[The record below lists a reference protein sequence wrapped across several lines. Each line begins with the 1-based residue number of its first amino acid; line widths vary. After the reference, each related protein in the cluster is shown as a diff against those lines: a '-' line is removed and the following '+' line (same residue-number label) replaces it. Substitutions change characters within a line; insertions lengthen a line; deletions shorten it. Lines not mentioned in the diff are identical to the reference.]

1 MMVEKTS
8 EKSAVVTLLLCIF
21 LGNFGIHRFYV
32 GKWLTGILMLITL
45 GGLGI
50 WYLVDIALIV
60 SNRFTDC
67 GGRVIDLAKKPVSFR
82 SVMTVFT
89 IFIVAVYGLIIGS
102 IIMTIMATGVLVTVA
117 QGQLEAFRA
126 GDMNAAYAYTSTEFQ
141 KNTALENFTTFARQ
155 YRLESNESVSFYDRK
170 INGNHGMVT
179 GRLTLKDG
187 TVYALQ
193 YRLEK
198 EGEQWK
204 VIGIGIGVQDNA
216 KPSAP
221 AAKKPNKK

>member
-1 MMVEKTS
+1 MIIEKTS

-21 LGNFGIHRFYV
+21 LGSFGIHRFYV

-67 GGRVIDLAKKPVSFR
+67 GGRVIELAKKPASFR
-82 SVMTVFT
+82 NIMTVFT
-89 IFIVAVYGLIIGS
+89 VFIVAFYGLIISS
-102 IIMTIMATGVLVTVA
+102 IIMTIMATGVLVDVA
-117 QGQLEAFRA
+117 QGQLDAFRS
-126 GDMNAAYAYTSTEFQ
+126 GNMNSAYGYTSTEFQ
-141 KNTALENFTTFARQ
+141 KNTSLENFSGFAHQ

-170 INGNHGMVT
+170 INGNSGVVT
-179 GRLTLKDG
+179 GKLTLKDG

-198 EGEQWK
+198 EGDQWK
-204 VIGIGIGVQDNA
+204 VTGIGIGVQGNP

-221 AAKKPNKK
+221 APAKK